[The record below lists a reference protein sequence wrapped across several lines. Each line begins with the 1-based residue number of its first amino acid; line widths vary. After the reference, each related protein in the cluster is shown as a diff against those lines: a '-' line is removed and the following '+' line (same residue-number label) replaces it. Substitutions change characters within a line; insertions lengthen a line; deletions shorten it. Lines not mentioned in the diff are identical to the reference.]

1 MLSEQDARGRV
12 QSTQASQAANEW
24 RATSFLPMKRAA
36 LILGVSRATLYGL
49 EKTAVLRFRRIGGR
63 SLVVTASLA
72 ALVDAD
78 TQWTPSPTA
87 GAAARARRRELA
99 KVDLSTVAAV
109 AS

>member
-12 QSTQASQAANEW
+12 QSTGQAVDEW

-36 LILGVSRATLYGL
+36 LILGVSRTALYNL
-49 EKTAVLRFRRIGGR
+49 EKTGVLRFRRVGGR
-63 SLVVTASLA
+63 SQVVTGSLA
-72 ALVDAD
+72 AFVDAD
-78 TQWTPSPTA
+78 TKWTPSPTA